1 MKKLHPEKISNMNP
15 IINNYYWEGINHPVK
30 IEDWKRFEKNLTIGL
45 NDLDLKK
52 SKYALPIFQKLIQ
65 FVENN

>member
-1 MKKLHPEKISNMNP
+1 MNP

-30 IEDWKRFEKNLTIGL
+30 IEGWKRFEKNLTIGL

-65 FVENN
+65 FLENK